1 MSTQL
6 PPPLPGSDDSIPPP
20 LDGAV
25 PPPPPG
31 GTVPPPPPTSTTS
44 SDPAPAPA
52 TPPEG
57 GEPARDHSLRHGT
70 QSSRTYPCTACGG
83 ELEFHIGQQKL
94 TCSHCGNVQELL
106 EAQDGPIGETDLR
119 GALASLRANADEH
132 RQLIE
137 GEKEIVCQNCGG
149 HTTFTGSLTS
159 TRCPYCATPIQRDD
173 IHDAPARL
181 PVDGVL
187 PFTVDEKQAKQA
199 LEKWVSSRWFAPKEF
214 KTYNRTGSF
223 TSVYAAYFAYDAEAS
238 TRYRGAR
245 GDDYTVTVG
254 SGKDQRTETR
264 TRWSNVS
271 GTVHDSFDDL
281 TVLANEG
288 FNRNHV
294 TALEPWP
301 TKDAKP
307 FSPEYV
313 AGHLCRTYDHDV
325 EECFVEGKQRM
336 DSEIESTIRRDIGGD
351 HQRIKTKDTT
361 FSRLTFT
368 HLLLPIW
375 LLTVIYQGQPFQ
387 VVINGVTGETHGE
400 RPYSRVKIAAAVA
413 LVVVLIVIGV
423 LLFGSAEGA

>member
-6 PPPLPGSDDSIPPP
+6 PPPPPGSDAGGELPPP
-20 LDGAV
+20 LEA
-25 PPPPPG
+25 PPPPEDTG
-31 GTVPPPPPTSTTS
+31 SGSH
-44 SDPAPAPA
+44 A
-52 TPPEG
+52 
-57 GEPARDHSLRHGT
+57 LRHVT
-70 QSSRTYPCTACGG
+70 ESSRTYPCTACGG
-83 ELEFHIGQQKL
+83 ELEFDIRQQKL
-94 TCSHCGNVQELL
+94 ACGHCGNVQELV
-106 EAQDGPIGETDLR
+106 EAAAAPIAETDLR
-119 GALASLRANADEH
+119 SALADLRANSKEH

-149 HTTFTGSLTS
+149 HTTFSGSLTS

-173 IHDAPARL
+173 VHDAPARL

-187 PFTVDEKQAKQA
+187 PFAIDEKEAKEK
-199 LEKWVSSRWFAPKEF
+199 LNKWVSSRWFAPKEF
-214 KTYNRTGSF
+214 KTYHRAGSF
-223 TSVYAAYFAYDAEAS
+223 ASVYAAYFAYDADAQ
-238 TRYRGAR
+238 TTYRGQR

-254 SGKDQRTETR
+254 SGDNRRTETR
-264 TRWSNVS
+264 TRWRSVS
-271 GTVHDSFDDL
+271 GRVHDSFDDL

-288 FNRNHV
+288 LNRKHV

-301 TKDAKP
+301 TKDVKP
-307 FSPEYV
+307 FTPEYV

-336 DSEIESTIRRDIGGD
+336 DSEIESTVRSDIGGD
-351 HQRIKTKDTT
+351 HQRIKSKHTT

-400 RPYSRVKIAAAVA
+400 RPYSKVKIAAAVA
-413 LVVVLIVIGV
+413 LVVVLVVIGV
-423 LLFGSAEGA
+423 LLFGSAEGT